1 MCPYVLGIQTV
12 TEGTIYSVNGS
23 SVNLSLT
30 GEEKLLYVSQTI
42 VLYKRFT
49 NSRKSRH
56 RNKPVWVIPQGIW
69 DRTPCI
75 QVHLIDMVKPVLKHI
90 LWLVKYNSQNHL
102 HRLRKKNLQYITYSN
117 DSVNNPYSLCSNCCE
132 TSHFSLTNSEHQ
144 IQLFRS
150 TDSPAEL
157 CEQHSVCRS
166 TSMIW
171 ECKSPSKPAH
181 RQKNLIH
188 HHRCRITFLNGLVMR
203 AAWIT
208 DIRKSHF
215 VPLVERK
222 EHFPVLQQK

>member
-1 MCPYVLGIQTV
+1 MSYSTGNLGQ
-12 TEGTIYSVNGS
+12 N
-23 SVNLSLT
+23 
-30 GEEKLLYVSQTI
+30 
-42 VLYKRFT
+42 
-49 NSRKSRH
+49 
-56 RNKPVWVIPQGIW
+56 PVYTSTL
-69 DRTPCI
+69 DN
-75 QVHLIDMVKPVLKHI
+75 MVKPVLKHI

-132 TSHFSLTNSEHQ
+132 TSRFSLTNSEHQ

-203 AAWIT
+203 AA
-208 DIRKSHF
+208 
-215 VPLVERK
+215 
-222 EHFPVLQQK
+222 